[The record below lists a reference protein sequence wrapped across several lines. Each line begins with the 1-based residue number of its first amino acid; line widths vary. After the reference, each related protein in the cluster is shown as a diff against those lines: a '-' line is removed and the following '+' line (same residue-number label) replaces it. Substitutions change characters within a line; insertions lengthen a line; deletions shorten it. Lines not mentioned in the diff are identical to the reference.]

1 MKLLQPSLLSYSRS
15 LQPSSGLFYG
25 ILFIDGK
32 KIRIPVTVVQT
43 SIRGTQSSHSAGQS
57 FYDENPD
64 KPNLQRIEVAHLP
77 ANSDTFECVFSLN
90 VLGKSVK
97 PDACNDDQFIEYV
110 AQFLKIY
117 TEKNGY
123 AILAQKYV
131 NQILNGSWLWRN
143 RDADNLTI
151 TIKVMNRTNFLEEF
165 NNECQFIVAQPYSE
179 QQKKF
184 LQMLIDQF
192 AAALSGKSHL
202 LRLEIVASGRIG
214 LGQEIFPSQEFVEKE
229 KMKDDIGRVL
239 AKTSI
244 GTVENHAYLHP
255 QKIGNA
261 LRTIDTW
268 YSNASFVPPLP
279 IEPYGVDSKMQKA
292 MRVSK
297 QSKNDFY
304 SLLENIVSLTENLTQ
319 AKKAEEI
326 PGNIHFVVGC
336 LIRGGVFSYSSQE
349 SVEKRKKKE
358 AEKASKK
365 QIKENNKNLELDANA

>member
-1 MKLLQPSLLSYSRS
+1 MQLLQPSLLSYSRS
-15 LQPSSGLFYG
+15 IQTGKGLFYA
-25 ILFIDGK
+25 IVNHEGK
-32 KIRIPVTVVQT
+32 KIKTPVTVEQT

-90 VLGKSVK
+90 VLGKSIK
-97 PDACNDDQFIEYV
+97 PDACNDEQFIEYV

-117 TEKNGY
+117 TDKNGY

-202 LRLEIVASGRIG
+202 LRLEITASGKIG
-214 LGQEIFPSQEFVEKE
+214 LGQEIFPSQEFVEKD

-239 AKTSI
+239 AKTSL
-244 GTVENHAYLHP
+244 GTVDNHAYLHP

-268 YSNASFVPPLP
+268 YSNASFVPALP
-279 IEPYGVDSKMQKA
+279 VEPYGVDSKMQKA

-297 QSKNDFY
+297 DSKNDFY
-304 SLLENIVSLTENLTQ
+304 SLVENIISLTEEL
-319 AKKAEEI
+319 KASKNVEEI
-326 PGNIHFVVGC
+326 PGNVHFVVGC
-336 LIRGGVFSYSSQE
+336 LVRGGVFSYSSQE

-365 QIKENNKNLELDANA
+365 QIKKDNKKIGS

>member
-1 MKLLQPSLLSYSRS
+1 MKLSQPGLLSYSRS

-32 KIRIPVTVVQT
+32 KIKIPVTVVQT

-90 VLGKSVK
+90 VLGKSIK
-97 PDACNDDQFIEYV
+97 PDACNDEQFIEYV
-110 AQFLKIY
+110 TQFLKIY
-117 TEKNGY
+117 SEKNGY

-151 TIKVMNRTNFLEEF
+151 TIKVMNRANFLDEF
-165 NNECQFIVAQPYSE
+165 NNECVFFVEQSYSE
-179 QQKKF
+179 KQQKF
-184 LQMLIDQF
+184 LQMIIKEF
-192 AAALSGKSHL
+192 AAALAGTTPL
-202 LRLEIVASGRIG
+202 LRLEITASGQIG
-214 LGQEIFPSQEFVEKE
+214 FGQEIFPSQEFVEKD
-229 KMKDDIGRVL
+229 KNKDNIGRIL

-244 GTVENHAYLHP
+244 GTVENHAYLHS

-268 YSNASFVPPLP
+268 YANASFVPALP

-297 QSKNDFY
+297 ESKNDFY
-304 SLLENIVSLTENLTQ
+304 SLLENIVFLTDDLTQ
-319 AKKAEEI
+319 AKSAEEI

-365 QIKENNKNLELDANA
+365 QIKENNKNLDHDANA

>member
-1 MKLLQPSLLSYSRS
+1 MQLLQPSLLSYSRS
-15 LQPSSGLFYG
+15 IQTGKGLFYA
-25 ILFIDGK
+25 IVNHEGK
-32 KIRIPVTVVQT
+32 KIKTPVTVEQIC
-43 SIRGTQSSHSAGQS
+43 IRGTQSAHAAGQG
-57 FYDENPD
+57 FYDGNPD

-77 ANSDTFECVFSLN
+77 ANSDTFECVFSLS

-97 PDACNDDQFIEYV
+97 PDACNDEQFIEYV

-151 TIKVMNRTNFLEEF
+151 TIKVMNRANFLDEF
-165 NNECQFIVAQPYSE
+165 NNQCEFFVAQSYSE
-179 QQKKF
+179 KQQKF
-184 LQMLIDQF
+184 LQMLIKEF
-192 AAALSGKSHL
+192 TVALAGTTSL
-202 LRLEIVASGRIG
+202 LRLEITASGKIG
-214 LGQEIFPSQEFVEKE
+214 LGQEIFPSQEFIEKD

-268 YSNASFVPPLP
+268 YANAGFAPALP

-319 AKKAEEI
+319 AKNVEEI
-326 PGNIHFVVGC
+326 PGNVHFVVGC
-336 LIRGGVFSYSSQE
+336 LVRGGVFSYSSQE

-365 QIKENNKNLELDANA
+365 KMKEENKNLELDANA

>member
-1 MKLLQPSLLSYSRS
+1 MQLLQPSLLSYSRS
-15 LQPSSGLFYG
+15 IQTGKGLFYA
-25 ILFIDGK
+25 IVNHEGK
-32 KIRIPVTVVQT
+32 KIKTPVTVVQT

-90 VLGKSVK
+90 VLGKSIK
-97 PDACNDDQFIEYV
+97 PDACNDEQFIEYV

-117 TEKNGY
+117 TDKNGY

-202 LRLEIVASGRIG
+202 LRLEITASGKIG
-214 LGQEIFPSQEFVEKE
+214 LGQEIFPSQEFIEKD

-239 AKTSI
+239 AKTSL
-244 GTVENHAYLHP
+244 GTVDNHAYLHP

-268 YSNASFVPPLP
+268 YSNANFVPALP

-297 QSKNDFY
+297 ESKNDFY
-304 SLLENIVSLTENLTQ
+304 SLVENIISLTEEL
-319 AKKAEEI
+319 KASKNVEEI
-326 PGNIHFVVGC
+326 PGNVHFVVGC
-336 LIRGGVFSYSSQE
+336 LVRGGVFSYSSQE
-349 SVEKRKKKE
+349 SFEKRKKKE

-365 QIKENNKNLELDANA
+365 QIKKDNKKIGS